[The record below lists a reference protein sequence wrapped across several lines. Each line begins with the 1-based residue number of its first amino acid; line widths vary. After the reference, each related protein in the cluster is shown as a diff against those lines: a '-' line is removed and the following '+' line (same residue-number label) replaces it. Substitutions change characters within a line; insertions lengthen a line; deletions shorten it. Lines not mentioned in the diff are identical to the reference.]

1 MKKIISIILV
11 LSMISILGISVFAAD
26 NSVTVEYEVAA
37 DYTVVIPESI
47 TMTNGSATQTISVT
61 AGSLIYADETLEITI
76 SDSANYA
83 DGFRMVNSKKADVYL
98 DYTIKAD
105 DANVALGDTVLT
117 ASAEE
122 VFAGKEV
129 NIVVTAGAPTAAGT
143 YSDILTFSIGTGK

>member
-1 MKKIISIILV
+1 MKKIISIILA
-11 LSMISILGISVFAAD
+11 LSMISILGICVFAAD

-83 DGFRMVNSKKADVYL
+83 DGFRMVNSKKSDVYL
-98 DYTIKAD
+98 GYTIKAGD
-105 DANVALGDTVLT
+105 TNVALGDTVLT

-122 VFAGKEV
+122 VFAGKEAT
-129 NIVVTAGAPTAAGT
+129 IVITAGTPTAAGT
-143 YSDILTFSIGTGK
+143 YSDILTFSIGTRK